1 MLMVWLLW
9 ILVVG
14 GGFYM
19 GGMSALA
26 LERQGFDLAVAG
38 NAVVYLGTALY
49 GLPRLLKLLRGL
61 F

>member
-1 MLMVWLLW
+1 MLVAWLLW
-9 ILVVG
+9 ILVVV

-26 LERQGFDLAVAG
+26 LSRRGFDLAVAG
-38 NAVVYLGTALY
+38 NALVYLGIAAY
-49 GLPRLLKLLRGL
+49 GFPRLLKLVRGL

>member
-1 MLMVWLLW
+1 MVWLLW

-26 LERQGFDLAVAG
+26 LLRQGFDLAVAG
-38 NAVVYLGTALY
+38 NCVVYLGTALY